1 MLIKLF
7 LSPLLFLFFT
17 TSAVACEGC
26 IIAEAVAAENMA
38 SVGRGVYLRYCT
50 GCHGEKGD
58 GKGKGST
65 LLVIKP
71 RDLTSGIF
79 KFKSTQ
85 MGSLPTD
92 EDLIHTIINGLPG
105 SSMPA
110 FPLLPESEIRSVIAY
125 IKTFSERWKKEKLQ
139 TPIFLPAAPVFM
151 NTADS
156 VLKGRELY
164 IANGCNI
171 CHGDSGDGKGPAA
184 EGMADTWSNP
194 CRPRNF
200 KRGIYR
206 SGAKPKDLFKILS
219 AGIEGTP
226 MPAFTYISEEE
237 RWHLISYLLS
247 LKAGKK

>member
-1 MLIKLF
+1 MRTIILLTF
-7 LSPLLFLFFT
+7 LLVLFFT
-17 TSAVACEGC
+17 TSAAACEGC
-26 IIAEAVAAENMA
+26 IIAEAIAAENMA
-38 SVGRGVYLRYCT
+38 SVGRGVYLRYCI

-79 KFKSTQ
+79 KFKSTPI
-85 MGSLPTD
+85 GSLPTD
-92 EDLIHTIINGLPG
+92 EDLIHSIINGLPG

-110 FPLLPESEIRSVIAY
+110 FPLLPEREIRSVIAY

-139 TPIFLPAAPVFM
+139 ASLFIPATPVFM
-151 NTADS
+151 NTAYS

-164 IANGCNI
+164 IANGCNV

-206 SGAKPKDLFKILS
+206 SGAAPKDLFKTLS

-226 MPAFTYISEEE
+226 MPAFTDISEEE
-237 RWHLISYLLS
+237 RWHLVSYMLS
-247 LKAGKK
+247 LKAGEK